1 MGLYQFLGS
10 LMADE
15 GHFYVVYFV
24 IVASQVTQGFI
35 FNYKISGFFF
45 SFERRIIHWKVENS
59 DSPIHF
65 GEQSK

>member
-45 SFERRIIHWKVENS
+45 LLNEE
-59 DSPIHF
+59 
-65 GEQSK
+65 